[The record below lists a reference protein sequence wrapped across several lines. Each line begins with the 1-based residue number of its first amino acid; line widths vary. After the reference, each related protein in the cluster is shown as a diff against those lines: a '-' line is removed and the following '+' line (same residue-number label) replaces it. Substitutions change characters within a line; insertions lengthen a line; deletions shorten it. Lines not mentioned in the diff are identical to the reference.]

1 MLWWLIK
8 NLLNLWL
15 WISDWFCFYMFFL
28 LLMEGKFINFQTAK
42 TFCSANKRS
51 LGLRLGLGLP
61 NFIYYIWR
69 TNRRLIDTSFSVSVT
84 RCNILINFFSKSIRK
99 NLSWLR
105 RFWKLVFYVNLA
117 KRRTILRI
125 IFKEI
130 FIDKLWC
137 LGCLHFSLQNFFF
150 QELKILYNFYDFNS
164 LKFLLVILN
173 VIKTFFDQ

>member
-1 MLWWLIK
+1 MKEITSTSILA
-8 NLLNLWL
+8 
-15 WISDWFCFYMFFL
+15 FAFL
-28 LLMEGKFINFQTAK
+28 CEIAIWNNRMVL
-42 TFCSANKRS
+42 R
-51 LGLRLGLGLP
+51 LRLGSGVGLEIGIFKTI
-61 NFIYYIWR
+61 NINRIY
-69 TNRRLIDTSFSVSVT
+69 FSYLWIHFFS
-84 RCNILINFFSKSIRK
+84 RIFINFFSRNIRK

-137 LGCLHFSLQNFFF
+137 LGCLHFSLLNFFF

>member
-1 MLWWLIK
+1 ML
-8 NLLNLWL
+8 
-15 WISDWFCFYMFFL
+15 
-28 LLMEGKFINFQTAK
+28 G
-42 TFCSANKRS
+42 
-51 LGLRLGLGLP
+51 LGLGLP

-84 RCNILINFFSKSIRK
+84 RCYILINFFSKSIRK

-105 RFWKLVFYVNLA
+105 RFRKLVFYVNLA

-137 LGCLHFSLQNFFF
+137 LGCLHFSLLDFFF

-173 VIKTFFDQ
+173 VIKTFFNQ

>member
-1 MLWWLIK
+1 
-8 NLLNLWL
+8 
-15 WISDWFCFYMFFL
+15 MFFL
-28 LLMEGKFINFQTAK
+28 LLMEGKFINFETAK
-42 TFCSANKRS
+42 TFCSLFANKRS
-51 LGLRLGLGLP
+51 LGLGLP
-61 NFIYYIWR
+61 IFIYYIWR

-105 RFWKLVFYVNLA
+105 RFRKLVFYVNLA

-130 FIDKLWC
+130 FIYELWC
-137 LGCLHFSLQNFFF
+137 LGCLNFSLLNFFF